1 MASGV
6 AHTLCGEQDMNDGL
20 QRRLQDDMDTCA
32 MSHGAMLGA
41 CAQPAA
47 TVWEQPVPTHVDWP
61 AEPSPEEPA
70 PAGPPRAL
78 LLLALL
84 ALLALLFAR

>member
-6 AHTLCGEQDMNDGL
+6 PHSLCGEQDMNDGL

-32 MSHGAMLGA
+32 LSHGAMLGA
-41 CAQPAA
+41 CVEPAA

-61 AEPSPEEPA
+61 DEPHPE

-78 LLLALL
+78 VLLALL